1 MDAPNVKVVKLNSS
15 VTPAVTTSQSVPN
28 APAATVTTSQ
38 SVPNAS
44 VVSASPSFFEPTPP
58 PSEPPSESDV
68 GSEVASDS
76 DVASST
82 EVTSDSD
89 VVSSDGESESEV
101 ESDAETDDASSV
113 ASSVAPSTTDTIQ
126 QLSSD
131 PLFLVLSQFFM
142 SGDHSV
148 TDILERISRHLAG
161 IHNTMK
167 KHYKLATSLDL
178 KKKKHHAK
186 STGHKK

>member
-28 APAATVTTSQ
+28 AAAATVTTSP

-44 VVSASPSFFEPTPP
+44 AVSASPSFFETTPP

-101 ESDAETDDASSV
+101 ESDAETDDE
-113 ASSVAPSTTDTIQ
+113 SSVAPSTTDTIQ

-186 STGHKK
+186 STEHKK